1 MKIKFYYFIIFFCPF
16 FRVNQFCKADEY
28 PILETT
34 EQSEIEICKK
44 FSDKIKGYYNNEKKY
59 KFKDEEIKN
68 VSSKYFDD
76 LFRIVN
82 FDSSF
87 GKYNKHL
94 AKHYFFISFGIFILF
109 IWFAYNILLIFHK
122 FPHLEFTKKYLK
134 FILFFISI
142 VLYLTIF
149 ILSVIGAVNTDK
161 IKNNIDEIKCYFV
174 LFDENYKKG
183 NKIYINNENEYWYG
197 SQNIIS
203 LMDYI
208 NKSLYNISN
217 SVINKDYE
225 NFDGFSKAINDSLTS
240 YKEDDIKYHKFEI
253 IDYDYENENDSETN
267 NTKNFTLS
275 PEYSQNWKEYYLMV
289 LNKTLFA
296 LKNNDKNIKDNIT
309 TFSYNYK
316 NINNSFIDINIILK
330 NITNITETL
339 YYSTIEPWLIY
350 QEDKYK
356 KNKIVLNI
364 FIFLSIF
371 CLLIIILEILFFYLI
386 LNESTI
392 KIIFHVIWNLLN
404 FLLIPTFIFGGI
416 YGIYGTIAKDYS
428 VVINEIF
435 CQESLNNIYNRIYPK
450 YHNLTIFYN
459 ILYGN
464 YNFIFND
471 TLTYVRNINSF
482 LNEINSYSNNYNI
495 LYNNI
500 SNMNNLIEF
509 YYKNSF
515 YYNNNE
521 NIFDISKLI
530 KIIKKFFYNNN
541 LDNEDCIKEIWTNET
556 SKYENSIQECNNEAK
571 LNESCYI
578 NLYKI
583 DKYNIPN
590 RYENIKD
597 DEICSYKN
605 KNFESLI
612 DFSKHYKEIF
622 EIFNNRT
629 ILPNIAE
636 EQKYISQNFTNIN
649 FIFKN
654 SIKDLYN
661 NIDLLSKSTNISY
674 LKNHIKI
681 MIENLNNGYGNRYI
695 RIENIFISIGFIL
708 LITQI
713 ISIFAINNEQSITYY
728 DKNK

>member
-16 FRVNQFCKADEY
+16 FRINQFCKANEY

-34 EQSEIEICKK
+34 EQYEIEICKK

-208 NKSLYNISN
+208 NEYLYKINN
-217 SVINKDYE
+217 KVINKDYE
-225 NFDGFSKAINDSLTS
+225 NFDGFSKAINDSNTS
-240 YKEDDIKYHKFEI
+240 NKDNIKYSFDI
-253 IDYDYENENDSETN
+253 IDYENENDSD
-267 NTKNFTLS
+267 TKIFTLF
-275 PEYSQNWKEYYLMV
+275 PEYSKKWKDYLE
-289 LNKTLFA
+289 LLYNTSNDLEK
-296 LKNNDKNIKDNIT
+296 NDKNIKDNIT
-309 TFSYNYK
+309 TFSYIYK

-339 YYSTIEPWLIY
+339 YYSTIEPWLNY

-356 KNKIVLNI
+356 KNKIVLII

-386 LNESTI
+386 LTESTI

-435 CQESLNNIYNRIYPK
+435 CQESLNNIYNRIYSK
-450 YHNLTIFYN
+450 YHNLTMFYN
-459 ILYGN
+459 ILYEN

-482 LNEINSYSNNYNI
+482 LNEINSYSDNYNI

-500 SNMNNLIEF
+500 NTMNNLIVF
-509 YYKNSF
+509 YYKNNF
-515 YYNNNE
+515 YVNNS
-521 NIFDISKLI
+521 NIFDISKRI
-530 KIIKKFFYNNN
+530 KIINNFSIYNNN
-541 LDNEDCIKEIWTNET
+541 LDNDDCLKEIWTNET
-556 SKYENSIQECNNEAK
+556 SSIEKINNNFIPECKNEA
-571 LNESCYI
+571 NESCYI
-578 NLYKI
+578 NLYNI
-583 DKYNIPN
+583 DKYDIPN
-590 RYENIKD
+590 RYKNIKD

-605 KNFESLI
+605 ENFKSLI
-612 DFSKHYKEIF
+612 DSSKHYKEIF
-622 EIFNNRT
+622 EKINNST

-654 SIKDLYN
+654 SIEDLYN